1 MALIITIFEIM
12 VMMGIIKK
20 NEKSWVVLLAI
31 MCPSI
36 KIRKN
41 ITLTGR

>member
-20 NEKSWVVLLAI
+20 KR
-31 MCPSI
+31 
-36 KIRKN
+36 KILGCV
-41 ITLTGR
+41 ISYHVSEY